1 MCEAMAEI
9 QQLKRSYWK
18 LEKKLSS
25 ANAKFLCIF
34 AIYGLCVYGFVH
46 DETYMRFC
54 VMVGVFFLLAF
65 YICYFSLLASMGYV
79 VRKKIREI
87 VAKSNSQF
95 GSLS

>member
-1 MCEAMAEI
+1 MGEAMMEI
-9 QQLKRSYWK
+9 QQLKRSYWL
-18 LEKKLSS
+18 LERKLSM
-25 ANAKFLCIF
+25 ANSRFLCIF
-34 AIYGLCVYGFVH
+34 AIYGLCVYGFVN
-46 DETYMRFC
+46 DETYLRFY
-54 VMVGVFFLLAF
+54 VMVGIFFLLAF